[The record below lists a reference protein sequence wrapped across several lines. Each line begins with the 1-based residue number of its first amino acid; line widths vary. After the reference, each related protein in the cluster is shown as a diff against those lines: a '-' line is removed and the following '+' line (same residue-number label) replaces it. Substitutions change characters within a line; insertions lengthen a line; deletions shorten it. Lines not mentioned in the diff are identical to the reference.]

1 MIKLRN
7 NETAGA
13 GFLSN
18 VTVDGLEKPV
28 WANY

>member
-18 VTVDGLEKPV
+18 VTVDGLEKPI
-28 WANY
+28 